1 MTTGLSNADFKKAA
15 EDVKTLSNKPDNATL
30 LKVRTAGGFHP
41 AYKCA
46 YSSKLYAL
54 FKQATVGDNETE
66 APGMMDFTGKA
77 KWNAWNDV
85 KGLSQDDATHQ
96 YIGLA
101 NDLVAAD

>member
-66 APGMMDFTGKA
+66 APGMMDFTVSSTCTLSVGFDQVLSSNNRRGKP
-77 KWNAWNDV
+77 N
-85 KGLSQDDATHQ
+85 GTP
-96 YIGLA
+96 GTT
-101 NDLVAAD
+101 